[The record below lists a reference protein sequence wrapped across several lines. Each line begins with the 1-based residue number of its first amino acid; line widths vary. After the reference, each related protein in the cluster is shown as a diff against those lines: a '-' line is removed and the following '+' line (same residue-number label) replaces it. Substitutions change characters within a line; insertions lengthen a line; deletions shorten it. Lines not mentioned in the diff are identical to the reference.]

1 MTFPSRDFFN
11 DSAVHVARSLIGK
24 SFFIDGIGG
33 IIVETEAYGREDPAS
48 HSFRG
53 PTQRNAAMFGTPG
66 TAYVYRSY
74 GIHWCFNVV
83 CRPGSAVLLRALE
96 PIAGLELM
104 AERRGIASTKRFC
117 AGPSCLTQAL
127 AIDFSHNGLDLLKP
141 PFAFGSGRDLSIMA
155 GPRIGISRA
164 VDLPWRFAAVGSQ
177 FLSKPM
183 K

>member
-1 MTFPSRDFFN
+1 MSSLTRAFF
-11 DSAVHVARSLIGK
+11 DDTAVNVARSLIGQTLLVN
-24 SFFIDGIGG
+24 GVGG
-33 IIVETEAYGREDPAS
+33 IIVETEAYERDDPAS

-53 PTQRNAAMFGTPG
+53 PTPRNAAMFGTPG

-83 CRPGSAVLLRALE
+83 CRPGSAVLIRALE
-96 PIAGLELM
+96 PVTGIDIM
-104 AERRGIASTKRFC
+104 AERRGTTLLTRLC
-117 AGPSCLTQAL
+117 AGPGCLTQAL
-127 AIDFSHNGLDLLKP
+127 AIGISHNGMHLLEP
-141 PFAFGSGRDLSIMA
+141 PFEIIDGAEVPIQS

-164 VDLPWRFAAVGSQ
+164 VEVPWRFVAAGSR